1 MGRRGRTIVYNQP
14 RLSEQLQ
21 LLNHFGYSDLQVH
34 MPSKGVSQES
44 DDNVH
49 ANTPIRLLETIAVAL
64 TTGKPG
70 EVFATAFD
78 RRKGLTLVLA
88 KNDIVTVEDHQAV
101 RDLFNVLTAATTKDA
116 RDVFPF
122 LFARCRMKIEKR
134 VRKMCEADYEPSP
147 SIEDEFPDSAQYRED
162 KYSGDEPSFPQLM
175 HDLLMDLVTRARGF
189 DSWDA
194 NVSAQLYMDLAQIA
208 HVLAT
213 NLSWKLLGEKLQRRL
228 AKVCQYYHGINSLIA
243 HAKSDFPRGIV
254 YRWVDASP
262 ASAETIVHLCE
273 DYLEAVSRAFRKDLP
288 EETVAMLRERF
299 PDMEESWHSSH
310 VVQTRIHPETRILY
324 DLTEP
329 PRSRD
334 FRQPQPIGC
343 SKRSCL
349 CCTLWIEAYNM
360 TYGTQWLLS
369 SSHGRPCPTWAFPV
383 RALSVIYSTNGRK
396 IVDETVQTKIKE
408 CLDRTVDRLF
418 PRQRS
423 LCLCGGESSSDSE
436 IEEWSQFW
444 ALGAKRGQ
452 RRVLTTPC
460 TPGCKL
466 AEYYGE

>member
-1 MGRRGRTIVYNQP
+1 MYNQP

-70 EVFATAFD
+70 EVLATAFD
-78 RRKGLTLVLA
+78 RREGLALVLA
-88 KNDIVTVEDHQAV
+88 KNDVVTVEDHQAV
-101 RDLFNVLTAATTKDA
+101 RDLFNVLTATTTKDA
-116 RDVFPF
+116 RNVFPF

-134 VRKMCEADYEPSP
+134 VRKMCEVVAAFLHDLEQVLKDYEPSP
-147 SIEDEFPDSAQYRED
+147 SVEDEFPDSAQYRED

-194 NVSAQLYMDLAQIA
+194 NLSAQLYMDLAQIA
-208 HVLAT
+208 HVLYRSRLLRSLRGAT
-213 NLSWKLLGEKLQRRL
+213 NLSRKLRGEKLQRRL

-243 HAKSDFPRGIV
+243 HAKGDVLSGLV

-262 ASAETIVHLCE
+262 ASAETRVHLCE

-299 PDMEESWHSSH
+299 PDMEENWHSSH

-383 RALSVIYSTNGRK
+383 RALSVVNSTNGRK

-423 LCLCGGESSSDSE
+423 LPL
-436 IEEWSQFW
+436 
-444 ALGAKRGQ
+444 
-452 RRVLTTPC
+452 
-460 TPGCKL
+460 
-466 AEYYGE
+466 